1 MEQTTSA
8 ASPTSTQSTTTTLGD
23 ASAALAMADSSL
35 ATPATET
42 PAAVPAP
49 DATTQAQTTDPAQ
62 APVSTEVQEG
72 TKGEP
77 PKWRWQDILANARET
92 SAKEAEARV
101 RQELEQQYA
110 GVKDF
115 TSIDAAERAG
125 LLVWRAA
132 LNGDPQAIAAIRA
145 NPMAAQ
151 RIQSLFQERQQAET
165 PDPEPQPDFVLPVR
179 DAQGNI
185 VGEKPIYSAETL
197 AKREAWLKQQ
207 WLTEVR
213 KEIQPLQQTAQTFQ
227 QQQAQATFNN
237 SVSGVIAKMKGADPL
252 FEKHTTDVA
261 QTLQSD
267 PRLMALALGSD
278 TQPPDVETA
287 LELAWGRVYRT
298 KVLPA
303 QQSQSEANVLAKLQ
317 QQAVA
322 GTVSP
327 AAASASVPKQTLGNA
342 EAALAHARAQL
353 GG

>member
-1 MEQTTSA
+1 MEQTA
-8 ASPTSTQSTTTTLGD
+8 GASPTSTPSTPTTLGD

-42 PAAVPAP
+42 PAAASDAPA
-49 DATTQAQTTDPAQ
+49 ATQQAQPTDPATDSVSPE
-62 APVSTEVQEG
+62 APAE

-101 RQELEQQYA
+101 RQELEQQYS

-132 LNGDPQAIAAIRA
+132 LNGDPQAIAAIKA
-145 NPMAAQ
+145 NPVAAQ
-151 RIQSLFQERQQAET
+151 RIQSLFQERQQVET

-185 VGEKPIYSAETL
+185 VGERPIYSAETQ
-197 AKREAWLKQQ
+197 AKREAWFERRLLGKIEQR
-207 WLTEVR
+207 LA
-213 KEIQPLQQTAQTFQ
+213 PLQQTAQTFQ
-227 QQQAQATFNN
+227 QREAQAAFNT
-237 SVSGVIAKMKGADPL
+237 SVAGVIAKMKAADPV
-252 FEKHTTDVA
+252 FEKHTKDVWEA
-261 QTLQSD
+261 LQSD
-267 PRLMALALGSD
+267 GRLLTMALGD
-278 TQPPDVETA
+278 GTQAPNPEFA
-287 LELAWGRVYRT
+287 MEIAWNRVRNT

-303 QQSQSEANVLAKLQ
+303 LQSQSEANVLAKLQ

-327 AAASASVPKQTLGNA
+327 SAAAATVPQDTLGNA

>member
-1 MEQTTSA
+1 MEAQTPSA
-8 ASPTSTQSTTTTLGD
+8 ASPTVTPPTTTLGD

-42 PAAVPAP
+42 PAASDAPA
-49 DATTQAQTTDPAQ
+49 ATQQAQPTDPAQ
-62 APVSTEVQEG
+62 APVSTEQQPE

-92 SAKEAEARV
+92 SAKDAETRV

-110 GVKDF
+110 GLKDF
-115 TSIDAAERAG
+115 TSIDVAERAG

-132 LNGDPQAIAAIRA
+132 LNGDPQAIAAIKA
-145 NPMAAQ
+145 NPSAAQ
-151 RIQSLFQERQQAET
+151 RIQSLFQDRQQAET
-165 PDPEPQPDFVLPVR
+165 PDPEPQPDFVLPVK

-185 VGEKPIYSAETL
+185 VGEKPIYSAETQ
-197 AKREAWLKQQ
+197 AKREAWLKRQ
-207 WLTEVR
+207 WLAEVR
-213 KEIQPLQQTAQTFQ
+213 KELQPLQQTAQTFQ
-227 QQQAQATFNN
+227 QQQAQATFDTT
-237 SVSGVIAKMKGADPL
+237 VSGVLAKMKAADPE
-252 FEKHTTDVA
+252 FEKYTPDVA
-261 QTLQSD
+261 KTLQSD

-287 LELAWGRVYRT
+287 LELAWGRVHRS

-303 QQSQSEANVLAKLQ
+303 RESQTEATVLAKLQ

-327 AAASASVPKQTLGNA
+327 AAASASVPKSTLGDA
-342 EAALAHARAQL
+342 QAALAHARAQL